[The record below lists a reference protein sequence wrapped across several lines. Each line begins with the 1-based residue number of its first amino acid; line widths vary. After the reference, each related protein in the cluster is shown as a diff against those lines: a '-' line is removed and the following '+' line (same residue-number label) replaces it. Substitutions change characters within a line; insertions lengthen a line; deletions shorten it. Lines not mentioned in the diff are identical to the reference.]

1 MVKRIS
7 QAEHV
12 RISTAIR
19 AAEATTSGEIFCVL
33 ARQVSTYR
41 DISLLWATGAAFV
54 LPLALISFGFD
65 ASWIPGISAGWD
77 AAHLAGRGTETSQ
90 SLAAY
95 ALVQAAIFIF
105 VYSAVRLPLLRRL
118 STPRAVRR
126 ARVRKA
132 ALHQFLAHGLHG
144 TEERTGVL
152 IFAALE
158 DHQVEVIADRGIHS
172 RVEQSV
178 WAEAVE
184 TLTDG
189 LRAGKPADGFEAA
202 IGLVGAVLAEHFP
215 PRPRNP
221 NEIADRL
228 VEI

>member
-7 QAEHV
+7 QGDHA
-12 RISTAIR
+12 RIAAAIQ
-19 AAEATTSGEIFCVL
+19 AAEANTSGEIFCVL
-33 ARQVSTYR
+33 AREVSTYR
-41 DISLLWATGAAFV
+41 DVSLLWAASAAFV
-54 LPLALISFGFD
+54 LPLVLIPFGFE
-65 ASWIPGISAGWD
+65 AAWIPGISTGWD

-95 ALVQAAIFIF
+95 ALVQAAVFLF
-105 VYSAVRLPLLRRL
+105 VYAAARLPILRRL
-118 STPRAVRR
+118 TTPRAVRC

-132 ALHQFLAHGLHG
+132 ALHQFLAHGLHV

-158 DHQVEVIADRGIHS
+158 DHQVEVIADSGIHS
-172 RVEQSV
+172 RVDQSV

-184 TLTDG
+184 ALTDG
-189 LRAGKPADGFEAA
+189 LRADRPADGFEAA
-202 IGLVGAVLAEHFP
+202 IGLVGDVLAEHFP

>member
-7 QAEHV
+7 EADHA
-12 RISTAIR
+12 RIGAAIR
-19 AAEATTSGEIFCVL
+19 VAEARTSGEIFCVL
-33 ARQVSTYR
+33 AREVSTYR
-41 DISLLWATGAAFV
+41 DVSLLWAAGAAFV
-54 LPLALISFGFD
+54 LPLGLIPFGFD

-95 ALVQAAIFIF
+95 ALVQAAVFVF
-105 VYSAVRLPLLRRL
+105 VYALLRLPGLRRL
-118 STPRAVRR
+118 ATPRAIRR

-132 ALHQFLAHGLHG
+132 ALHQFLAHGLHV

-152 IFAALE
+152 IFAALG
-158 DHQVEVIADRGIHS
+158 DHQVEVIADSGIHS
-172 RVEQSV
+172 RVDQSV

-184 TLTDG
+184 ALTDG
-189 LRAGKPADGFEAA
+189 LRADRPADGFEAA
-202 IGLVGAVLAEHFP
+202 IGLVGGVLAEHFP